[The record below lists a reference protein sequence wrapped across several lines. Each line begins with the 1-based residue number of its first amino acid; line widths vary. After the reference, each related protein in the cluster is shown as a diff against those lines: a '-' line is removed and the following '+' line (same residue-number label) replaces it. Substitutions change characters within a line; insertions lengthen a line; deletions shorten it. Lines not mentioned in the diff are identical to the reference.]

1 VGMRWFLWRHWVGTQ
16 KIFPYLW
23 IDWIGKASLLR
34 DIKNATFFI
43 MLIYF
48 DLSIGATPIFT
59 GLFVQPFVGG
69 SSHFGAPWLIV
80 CQFAKWDDPSS
91 SSDTGDPGDP
101 QTLGEVCWSSRWKK
115 NE

>member
-48 DLSIGATPIFT
+48 DLSIGATP
-59 GLFVQPFVGG
+59 
-69 SSHFGAPWLIV
+69 HFYGVIRTTFCWRIIPLWGPLVNRLPV
-80 CQFAKWDDPSS
+80 CQV
-91 SSDTGDPGDP
+91 G
-101 QTLGEVCWSSRWKK
+101 WSFK
-115 NE
+115 